1 MNSTMPAVARPTPA
15 HWWRRTGSLPPS
27 HRKSREKSGTVVR
40 SRVDAKADVRSS
52 PRVKPSW

>member
-1 MNSTMPAVARPTPA
+1 MPAVARPTPA
-15 HWWRRTGSLPPS
+15 HWWRRTGSTPPS

-52 PRVKPSW
+52 PSVKPSW